1 MKLNVF
7 ILKIWYNYIKDY
19 RGKENFKVPVYY
31 NADKKTWYAMFYAK
45 DYKGVNKKYKKTG
58 FKKKKEAQEYE
69 YEFKKK
75 IAKSLNMSFQSLYE
89 LYFEDYSK
97 RHKPTAVNTVQTF
110 FKLHILPF
118 FGDVEVNKITSYMIR
133 EWQNE
138 MLDKEN
144 ENGKLFS
151 ENSKANI
158 YASLKSMFNWA
169 TRYQGLNENP
179 CKNMGA
185 FGSKKNRTE
194 MKIWSVDDFNKF
206 IEILELENKE
216 KNEKYSDFIIVFKI
230 LFWTGLRIG
239 EVLALTEEDINL
251 HNKFIDV
258 NKTVSYVNKKYHT
271 TTPKTI
277 GSIRKVTLPENL
289 ISDLKLYFSSD
300 KFSKN
305 KNKNIKHLGVF
316 NLKSSQLRY
325 VLEKYSLQTNLPKI
339 RLHDFRHSHASY
351 LLFIKADITA
361 ISKRLG
367 HDNLQT
373 TINTYSHLYKDAND
387 QLMKKLNNS

>member
-1 MKLNVF
+1 M
-7 ILKIWYNYIKDY
+7 
-19 RGKENFKVPVYY
+19 PVYY

-45 DYKGVNKKYKKTG
+45 DYKGVNKKYKKSG

-75 IAKSLNMSFQSLYE
+75 ISKSLNMSFQSLYE

-144 ENGKLFS
+144 GNGKLFS

-158 YASLKSMFNWA
+158 YAALKSMFNWA

-185 FGSKKNRTE
+185 FGSKKNRAE
-194 MKIWSVDDFNKF
+194 MKIWSVDDFSKF

-239 EVLALTEEDINL
+239 EVLALTKKDIDL
-251 HNKFIDV
+251 YNKVIDV
-258 NKTVSYVNKKYHT
+258 NKTVSYVNKKYYT

-277 GSIRKVTLPENL
+277 GSIRKVTLPETL
-289 ISDLKLYFSSD
+289 ISDLESYFSSD

-325 VLEKYSLQTNLPKI
+325 VLEKYSLQANLPKI

>member
-1 MKLNVF
+1 M
-7 ILKIWYNYIKDY
+7 
-19 RGKENFKVPVYY
+19 PVYY
-31 NADKKTWYAMFYAK
+31 NADKKTWYTMFYAK

-138 MLDKEN
+138 MLGKEN

-158 YASLKSMFNWA
+158 YAALKSMFNWA

-194 MKIWSVDDFNKF
+194 MKIWSVDDFSKF
-206 IEILELENKE
+206 IEILELENNE
-216 KNEKYSDFIIVFKI
+216 NNEKYSDFIIVFKI

-239 EVLALTEEDINL
+239 EVLALTEEDIDL

-271 TTPKTI
+271 TTPKTM

-373 TINTYSHLYKDAND
+373 TINTYSHLYKDANE

>member
-1 MKLNVF
+1 MKLTVF

-158 YASLKSMFNWA
+158 YAALKSMFNWA

-239 EVLALTEEDINL
+239 EVLALTEEDIDL
-251 HNKFIDV
+251 YNKFIDV

-289 ISDLKLYFSSD
+289 IYDLKLYFSSD
-300 KFSKN
+300 KFS

-373 TINTYSHLYKDAND
+373 TINTYSHLYKDANE

>member
-1 MKLNVF
+1 M
-7 ILKIWYNYIKDY
+7 
-19 RGKENFKVPVYY
+19 PVYY

-45 DYKGVNKKYKKTG
+45 NYKGVNKKYKKTG

-89 LYFEDYSK
+89 LYFKDYSK
-97 RHKPTAVNTVQTF
+97 RHKPTAINTVQTF

-158 YASLKSMFNWA
+158 YAALKSIFNWA

-206 IEILELENKE
+206 IKILELENKE

-239 EVLALTEEDINL
+239 EVLALTEEDIDL
-251 HNKFIDV
+251 YNKFIDV

-373 TINTYSHLYKDAND
+373 TINTYSHLYKDANE
-387 QLMKKLNNS
+387 QLICLLYTSPSPRDS

>member
-373 TINTYSHLYKDAND
+373 TINTYSHLYKDANE

>member
-1 MKLNVF
+1 M
-7 ILKIWYNYIKDY
+7 LK
-19 RGKENFKVPVYY
+19 RGKENFEVPVYY
-31 NADKKTWYAMFYAK
+31 NADRKTWYAMFYAK

-75 IAKSLNMSFQSLYE
+75 IAKSMNMSFQSLYE
-89 LYFEDYSK
+89 LYFEDYRK
-97 RHKPTAVNTVQTF
+97 RHKPTAINTVENF

-118 FGDVEVNKITSYMIR
+118 FDNIEISKINSYMIR

-138 MLDKEN
+138 MLEKKN

-158 YASLKSMFNWA
+158 YAALKSMFNWA
-169 TRYQGLNENP
+169 AKYQGLNENP
-179 CKNMGA
+179 CKNLGA
-185 FGSKKNRTE
+185 FGSKKNRSE

-206 IEILELENKE
+206 INLLEIKNKE
-216 KNEKYSDFIIVFKI
+216 KDGKYTDSIIIFKI

-239 EVLALTEEDINL
+239 EVLALTFDDINL
-251 HNKFIDV
+251 KEKFIDV
-258 NKTVSYVNKKYHT
+258 NKTISHINKKDYI
-271 TTPKTI
+271 TTPKTL
-277 GSIRKVTLPENL
+277 GSVRKVILPENL
-289 ISDLKLYFSSD
+289 ILDLKLYFS
-300 KFSKN
+300 KFEKQKISKSER
-305 KNKNIKHLGVF
+305 IF
-316 NLKSSQLRY
+316 NLKKSQLRY
-325 VLEKYSLQTNLPKI
+325 ILEKCSIQAEVEKI

-351 LLFIKADITA
+351 LLFIQADITA

-373 TINTYSHLYKDAND
+373 TINTYSHLYKDANK
-387 QLMKKLNNS
+387 QLMKKLNTNN

>member
-1 MKLNVF
+1 M
-7 ILKIWYNYIKDY
+7 
-19 RGKENFKVPVYY
+19 PVYY

-75 IAKSLNMSFQSLYE
+75 IAKSVNMSFQSLYE

-97 RHKPTAVNTVQTF
+97 RHKPTAINTVENF
-110 FKLHILPF
+110 FRLHILPF
-118 FGDVEVNKITSYMIR
+118 FGDVEISKINSYMIR

-138 MLDKEN
+138 MLEKKS
-144 ENGKLFS
+144 ENGKPFS

-158 YASLKSMFNWA
+158 YSALKSLFNWA
-169 TRYQGLNENP
+169 AKYQGLNENP
-179 CKNMGA
+179 CKNLGA
-185 FGSKKNRTE
+185 FGSKKNRSE

-206 IEILELENKE
+206 INLLEIKNKE
-216 KNEKYSDFIIVFKI
+216 KDGKYTDSIIIFKI

-239 EVLALTEEDINL
+239 EVLALTFDDINL
-251 HNKFIDV
+251 KEKFIDV
-258 NKTVSYVNKKYHT
+258 NKTISHINKKDYI
-271 TTPKTI
+271 TTPKTL
-277 GSIRKVTLPENL
+277 GSVRKVILPENL
-289 ISDLKLYFSSD
+289 ILDLELYFS
-300 KFSKN
+300 KFEKQKISKSER
-305 KNKNIKHLGVF
+305 IF
-316 NLKSSQLRY
+316 NLKKSQLRY
-325 VLEKYSLQTNLPKI
+325 ILEKYSIQAEVEKI

-351 LLFIKADITA
+351 LLFIQADITA

-373 TINTYSHLYKDAND
+373 TINTYSHLYKDANK
-387 QLMKKLNNS
+387 QLMKKLNTNN

>member
-1 MKLNVF
+1 MIYKVRRN
-7 ILKIWYNYIKDY
+7 LKM
-19 RGKENFKVPVYY
+19 PVYY

-75 IAKSLNMSFQSLYE
+75 ISKSVNMSFNSLYE
-89 LYFEDYSK
+89 LYFEDYKK
-97 RHKPTAVNTVQTF
+97 RHKPTAINTVETF
-110 FKLHILPF
+110 FRLHILPF
-118 FGDVEVNKITSYMIR
+118 FDNIEISKINSYMIR

-138 MLDKEN
+138 MLEKKN

-158 YASLKSMFNWA
+158 YAALKSMFNWA
-169 TRYQGLNENP
+169 AKYQGLNENP
-179 CKNMGA
+179 CKNLGA
-185 FGSKKNRTE
+185 FGSKKNRSE

-206 IEILELENKE
+206 INFLESKNKE
-216 KNEKYSDFIIVFKI
+216 KNGKYSDAIIIFKV

-239 EVLALTEEDINL
+239 EVLALTFDDINL
-251 HNKFIDV
+251 KEKFIDV
-258 NKTVSYVNKKYHT
+258 NKTISHINKKDYI
-271 TTPKTI
+271 TTPKTL
-277 GSIRKVTLPENL
+277 GSVRKVILPENL
-289 ISDLKLYFSSD
+289 ILDLKLYFS
-300 KFSKN
+300 KFEKQKISKS
-305 KNKNIKHLGVF
+305 KRIF
-316 NLKSSQLRY
+316 NLKKSQLRY
-325 VLEKYSLQTNLPKI
+325 ILEKCSIQAEVEKI

-351 LLFIKADITA
+351 LLFIQADITA

-373 TINTYSHLYKDAND
+373 TINTYSHLYKDANK
-387 QLMKKLNNS
+387 QLMKKLNINS